1 MRRGDEYIVDEPYV
15 VIEKR
20 SAGLGPFVLGLAV
33 GAGIALLYAPRTGEE
48 TRRELRRSA
57 RRVRT
62 VARDAAED
70 LSDQVVDRYE
80 QAKRTVE
87 SQLDSAR
94 HALEMR
100 KRQAAEAIRAGRAAA
115 QQARD
120 DLEARIAETKA
131 AYHAGADVV
140 RAGRR
145 TAGAG
150 RDAQDVVDG
159 ESE

>member
-1 MRRGDEYIVDEPYV
+1 MKRGDEYIVDEPYV

-20 SAGLGPFVLGLAV
+20 SAGLGTFVLGLAI

-57 RRVRT
+57 RRVRS
-62 VARDAAED
+62 AAQDAAGD
-70 LSDQVVDRYE
+70 LSDSVVDRYE
-80 QAKRTVE
+80 MAKRTVE
-87 SQLDSAR
+87 DRLDSAR
-94 HALEMR
+94 QALEMR
-100 KRQAAEAIRAGRAAA
+100 KRQAAEAIRAGRVAA
-115 QQARD
+115 QQARE

-131 AYHAGADVV
+131 AYNAGADVV

-145 TAGAG
+145 AASAGH
-150 RDAQDVVDG
+150 DAQDVIDR

>member
-1 MRRGDEYIVDEPYV
+1 
-15 VIEKR
+15 
-20 SAGLGPFVLGLAV
+20 
-33 GAGIALLYAPRTGEE
+33 
-48 TRRELRRSA
+48 
-57 RRVRT
+57 
-62 VARDAAED
+62 VARDAAGD
-70 LSDQVVDRYE
+70 LSDSVVDRYE
-80 QAKRTVE
+80 QAKRSVE
-87 SQLDSAR
+87 DRLDSAR

-145 TAGAG
+145 AAGAEY
-150 RDAQDVVDG
+150 DAEDVDDRQ
-159 ESE
+159 SE